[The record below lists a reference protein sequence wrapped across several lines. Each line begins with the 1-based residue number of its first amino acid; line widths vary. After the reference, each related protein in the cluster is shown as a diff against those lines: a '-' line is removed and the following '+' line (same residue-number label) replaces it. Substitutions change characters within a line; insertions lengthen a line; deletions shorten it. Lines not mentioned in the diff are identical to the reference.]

1 MQSAAGE
8 DPETVVR
15 RTKVT
20 GEFLEP
26 HTFITHLIETKMGD
40 HHCEVRII
48 LQSDDLP
55 SSQQA
60 EGDLNR
66 NP

>member
-1 MQSAAGE
+1 MHSAAGE

-15 RTKVT
+15 RTKVI

-26 HTFITHLIETKMGD
+26 HTFITHLIETKVRD
-40 HHCEVRII
+40 HHCKVRII

-55 SSQQA
+55 SWQQA
-60 EGDLNR
+60 EGDLNQ